1 MKACVSE
8 CYNNTFGYNGV
19 CYSLC
24 PTTSL
29 YANHITKTCVTALNC
44 PTGFFAD
51 SDKRKCVEFCD
62 LSNQTFGDKDSKKCI
77 TNCISPYYAD
87 NSTRM
92 CVLKCPDIPKL
103 YARESD
109 RICV

>member
-29 YANHITKTCVTALNC
+29 YANHITKTCVTAINC

-62 LSNQTFGDKDSKKCI
+62 MSNQTFGDKDSKKCV

-103 YARESD
+103 YAR
-109 RICV
+109 